1 MRTLAEMHDLKNYN
15 LVQATPSSIIV
26 IDVVVLGSITSRCS
40 GNEPALL
47 WKDQGSGGN
56 RSYGSICV
64 LFKYIKKLTKPILL
78 VVFVFRLTQSKA
90 VFVFPQKPPTP
101 SQKIYHDP
109 WTCQYTM
116 VAYVHFENKSIRYLC
131 DGYQSHHLFKKL
143 DLRTI
148 SWNVFRRSP
157 GRINIQFA
165 GSCETSSPLLLFVWV
180 ARSSSPKMLERFSSL
195 SSIIGNL
202 VGKKRRKCQFHRH
215 KWTRHLIYAR
225 ACVNKYFFHSDST
238 RLK

>member
-1 MRTLAEMHDLKNYN
+1 MRTLAEMHDLKNYK

-101 SQKIYHDP
+101 PPK
-109 WTCQYTM
+109 
-116 VAYVHFENKSIRYLC
+116 KSTIIRELVST
-131 DGYQSHHLFKKL
+131 QW
-143 DLRTI
+143 LRT
-148 SWNVFRRSP
+148 FTLK
-157 GRINIQFA
+157 INL
-165 GSCETSSPLLLFVWV
+165 SVTFVK
-180 ARSSSPKMLERFSSL
+180 ATKA
-195 SSIIGNL
+195 
-202 VGKKRRKCQFHRH
+202 
-215 KWTRHLIYAR
+215 TIY
-225 ACVNKYFFHSDST
+225 
-238 RLK
+238 LKS